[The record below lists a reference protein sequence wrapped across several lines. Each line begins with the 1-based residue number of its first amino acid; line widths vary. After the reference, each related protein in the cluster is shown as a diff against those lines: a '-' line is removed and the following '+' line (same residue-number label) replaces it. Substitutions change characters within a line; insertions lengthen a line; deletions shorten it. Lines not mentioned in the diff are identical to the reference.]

1 MKQIEFMRSVEKQ
14 VRETIKKYD
23 LCDKKQRIAVA
34 VSGGKDSTVCL
45 YILHKLG
52 YNVEGITIDAVIG
65 NYTKQNLEN
74 LKSVCEKY
82 NIKLNIVSFR
92 EEFGMSLCYMK
103 SVLQSKGYDYS
114 SCKICGILKRYLL
127 NKYAKKLGFDRLAT
141 GHNMDDEAQ
150 AVMMNL
156 FRADLNMFERQGAV
170 TGKPNKSFVQRIKPL
185 YEVLERD
192 VEKYSKL
199 MKFPVNYGRCPCSVD
214 AYRRKYRAMLDA
226 LEKKNKDVK
235 KNILAAHE
243 RIKKKLSRKRKN
255 REGKNV
261 VIKNCKLCGEPSS
274 NDVCR
279 TCGLFRELG
288 VEL

>member
-1 MKQIEFMRSVEKQ
+1 MKQTEFMQFVEKQ
-14 VRETIKKYD
+14 VRATIKMYK
-23 LCDKKQRIAVA
+23 LCNKKHRIAVA

-45 YILHKLG
+45 YVLNKLG

-65 NYTKQNLEN
+65 NYTKKNLEN
-74 LKSVCEKY
+74 LKEVCKKQS
-82 NIKLNIVSFR
+82 IKLNIVSFR

-156 FRADLNMFERQGAV
+156 FRADLNMFERQGHV
-170 TGKPNKSFVQRIKPL
+170 TGIPNINFVQRIKPL
-185 YEVLERD
+185 YEVKEKD
-192 VEKYSKL
+192 IEKYSKL
-199 MKFPVNYGRCPCSVD
+199 MKFPVNYERCPCSVD
-214 AYRRKYRAMLDA
+214 AYRRNYRNMLDE

-235 KNILAAHE
+235 KNVLAVHE
-243 RIKKKLSRKRKN
+243 RIKKQLAKKK
-255 REGKNV
+255 KKDIQ
-261 VIKNCKLCGEPSS
+261 IKNCELCGEPAS

-288 VEL
+288 IVKL